1 MKIDKENKRATG
13 SLGEEAAV
21 QYLNKNNYKILERN
35 FRYKKMGE
43 IDIISR
49 EKNYLCFIEV
59 KTRSSNAYGLPREA
73 VNYRKQENIR
83 KLAQIY
89 LSRNG
94 MYDENIR
101 FDVIEVY
108 IEKKACEI
116 EVKNIEL
123 IKNAF

>member
-1 MKIDKENKRATG
+1 MKMEKENKRVTG

-21 QYLNKNNYKILERN
+21 QYLIKNKYKILERN

-49 EKNYLCFIEV
+49 ENNYLCFIEV
-59 KTRSSNAYGLPREA
+59 KTRSSASYGLPREA
-73 VNYRKQENIR
+73 VNYRKQEGIR
-83 KLAQIY
+83 KLAQVY
-89 LSRNG
+89 LNRCG
-94 MYDENIR
+94 MHDENIR

-108 IEKKACEI
+108 IEKKACGI